1 MSKISVV
8 SRALEGRDERVCRL
22 DIAQPATTAMRA
34 RDCPSNG
41 GAAGNSP
48 LRHSLLNCYL
58 EGWAEPNLARIL
70 AATARSYRFHDPLVG
85 SFSRWSLHEYFDR
98 VRARL
103 SRSGAICQP
112 DMAFCLHGP
121 MDADRDELLFWR
133 EAPWLGLV
141 GTARI
146 DIGERG
152 VCAESVAYDLNLASD
167 LLRSA

>member
-1 MSKISVV
+1 
-8 SRALEGRDERVCRL
+8 
-22 DIAQPATTAMRA
+22 
-34 RDCPSNG
+34 
-41 GAAGNSP
+41 
-48 LRHSLLNCYL
+48 
-58 EGWAEPNLARIL
+58 
-70 AATARSYRFHDPLVG
+70 
-85 SFSRWSLHEYFDR
+85 
-98 VRARL
+98 
-103 SRSGAICQP
+103 
-112 DMAFCLHGP
+112 MAFCLHGP